1 MPRGVKGSAVCGTN
15 GGYHQHRRNGQDA
28 CRQCKDAHSA
38 YLKALKAAR
47 KNKPVAVPKP
57 TATIAI
63 HCPACGSS
71 VESVNRRSMGA
82 EVVAMVRCDNQRCSR
97 EFLVRAY
104 VFPAARDA
112 DGGHSRC
119 GTEAGYTAHKRAGED
134 TCDPCRMAH
143 VDKAAGRDKRKKAAA

>member
-1 MPRGVKGSAVCGTN
+1 MPRGVKASGECGTVS
-15 GGYHQHRRNGQDA
+15 GYYAHRRRDEFI
-28 CRQCKDAHSA
+28 CRACKDAKNA
-38 YLKALKAAR
+38 KAAQYR
-47 KNKPVAVPKP
+47 AAKRPVAVPKP

-71 VESVNRRSMGA
+71 VESVNRRSMGS
-82 EVVAMVRCDNQRCSR
+82 EVVALVRCDNRRCSR

-112 DGGHSRC
+112 DGEYSRC
-119 GTEAGYTAHKRAGED
+119 GTEAGAQRHYRLGEKP
-134 TCDPCRMAH
+134 CDVCRMAH